1 MKKNRG
7 FYTKGR
13 VVVSAKRL
21 VGELV
26 FNMSYQEG
34 NPFTFEEVKML
45 LDGVTVGGHK
55 LSDETQILR
64 LKQSWDELFRLVE
77 SDEFN
82 VSKDVATRLQGI
94 VAENEALEWGVF
106 RSAQVTIAGTEYVPP
121 ASALLDDLFDRL
133 VANTRNT
140 RDALSGAID
149 AFLDCAKNQYFFD
162 GNKRTGQLLM
172 NGILLSNAMNIITVP
187 AKYKQQYD
195 SSMLRFYD
203 VGNDNDIRNLLED
216 CQVEMGKTIK
226 LRE

>member
-1 MKKNRG
+1 MNEKRN
-7 FYTKGR
+7 FNTKER
-13 VVVSAKRL
+13 VLVSVKRL

-34 NPFTFEEVKML
+34 NPFSFVEVKML
-45 LDGVTVGGHK
+45 LDGVTVPGHK
-55 LSDETQILR
+55 PSDEQQILR

-77 SDEFN
+77 SNEFS
-82 VSKDVATRLQGI
+82 VSKDIAANLQSI

-106 RSAQVTIAGTEYVPP
+106 RSAQVGIAGTEYVPP
-121 ASALLDDLFDRL
+121 ASDQLDDLFDRL
-133 VANTRNT
+133 VANTSNT
-140 RDALSGAID
+140 QDTLSGAID
-149 AFLDCAKNQYFFD
+149 TFLDCAKNQYFFD

-172 NGILLSNAMNIITVP
+172 NGILLSNGMNIITIP

-195 SSMLRFYD
+195 SSMLRYYD
-203 VGNDNDIRNLLED
+203 VGNDTGIRNLLED